1 MALSPWL
8 ILALAVLVI
17 GSLLLFIWRRRRQ
30 ANAAAACPR
39 CKTVFDPDTWKVRN
53 VRKHY
58 QGRYTI
64 TPAYLCPQCGYKMTP
79 ADLIAQELKE
89 R

>member
-17 GSLLLFIWRRRRQ
+17 GSLLLFIWRRRR
-30 ANAAAACPR
+30 AESFAACPR
-39 CKTVFDPDTWKVRN
+39 CMTVFDPDAWKIRN
-53 VRKHY
+53 IRKHY

-64 TPAYLCPQCGYKMTP
+64 TPVFICPKCAFEMAP
-79 ADLIAQELKE
+79 AQF
-89 R
+89 